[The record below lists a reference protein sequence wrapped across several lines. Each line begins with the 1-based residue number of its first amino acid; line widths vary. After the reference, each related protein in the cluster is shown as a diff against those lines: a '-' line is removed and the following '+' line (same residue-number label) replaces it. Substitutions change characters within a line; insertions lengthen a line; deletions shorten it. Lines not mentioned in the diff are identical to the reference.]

1 MRVPTRP
8 RQPGIR
14 FNITPLI
21 DIVFLLVVFFLAAT
35 HLTQNEKLE
44 AVELPEASQNESE
57 SNEAPRRMVITI
69 TLDEKL
75 HLRGNEISPEELEA
89 QLQTLDE
96 SKRHEM
102 EIRIRGDRRIP
113 YRIVEPVLISCA
125 RAGISN
131 VKFLVLNE

>member
-21 DIVFLLVVFFLAAT
+21 DIVFLLIVFFLAAT

-57 SNEAPRRMVITI
+57 PDEAPRRMIITI
-69 TLDEKL
+69 TLDEKM
-75 HLRGNEISPEELEA
+75 HLRGSEITPEELEA
-89 QLQTLDE
+89 QLLSLDE

>member
-1 MRVPTRP
+1 MRIPTRP

-35 HLTQNEKLE
+35 HLTQNDKLE
-44 AVELPEASQNESE
+44 AVELPEASQHERE
-57 SNEAPRRMVITI
+57 PDEAPRRIIVTI

-75 HLRGNEISPEELEA
+75 YVRGNEISPEELDA
-89 QLQTLDE
+89 RLLSIDE
-96 SKRHEM
+96 SKRKET
-102 EIRIRGDRRIP
+102 EVRIRGDQRIP
-113 YRIVEPVLISCA
+113 YRIVERVLISCA

-131 VKFLVLNE
+131 VPFVVLNE

>member
-21 DIVFLLVVFFLAAT
+21 DIVFLLIVFFLAAT

-44 AVELPEASQNESE
+44 AVELPEASQNENE
-57 SNEAPRRMVITI
+57 PDEAPRRMIITI
-69 TLDEKL
+69 TPDDKL

-89 QLQTLDE
+89 QLLSLEE

>member
-1 MRVPTRP
+1 MRIPTRP

-44 AVELPEASQNESE
+44 AVELPEASQHERE
-57 SNEAPRRMVITI
+57 PDEAPRRIIVTV

-75 HLRGNEISPEELEA
+75 YVRGNEISPEELDA
-89 QLQTLDE
+89 RLLSIDE
-96 SKRHEM
+96 SKRNET
-102 EIRIRGDRRIP
+102 EVRIRGDRRIP
-113 YRIVEPVLISCA
+113 YRIIERVLISCA

-131 VKFLVLNE
+131 VPFVVLNE

>member
-21 DIVFLLVVFFLAAT
+21 DIVFLLIVFFLAAT

-57 SNEAPRRMVITI
+57 PDEAPRRMIITI
-69 TLDEKL
+69 TLDDKM
-75 HLRGNEISPEELEA
+75 HLRGSEITPEELEA
-89 QLQTLDE
+89 QLLSLDE

>member
-14 FNITPLI
+14 FNITPLT
-21 DIVFLLVVFFLAAT
+21 DIVFLLIVFFLAAT

-57 SNEAPRRMVITI
+57 PDEAPRRMIITI

-75 HLRGNEISPEELEA
+75 HLRSNEISLEELEA
-89 QLQTLDE
+89 QLLSLDE
-96 SKRHEM
+96 NKRQEM

>member
-21 DIVFLLVVFFLAAT
+21 DIVFLLIVFFLAAT

-57 SNEAPRRMVITI
+57 PDEAPRRMIITI

-75 HLRGNEISPEELEA
+75 HLRSNEISLEELEA
-89 QLQTLDE
+89 QLLSLDE
-96 SKRHEM
+96 NKRQEM

-131 VKFLVLNE
+131 VK

>member
-21 DIVFLLVVFFLAAT
+21 DIVFLLIVFFLAAT

-57 SNEAPRRMVITI
+57 PDEAPRRMIITI

-75 HLRGNEISPEELEA
+75 HLRSNEILEELEA
-89 QLQTLDE
+89 QLLSLDE
-96 SKRHEM
+96 NKRQEM

>member
-57 SNEAPRRMVITI
+57 SDEAPRRMVITI

>member
-21 DIVFLLVVFFLAAT
+21 DIVFLLIVFFLAAT

-57 SNEAPRRMVITI
+57 PDEAPRRMIITI

-75 HLRGNEISPEELEA
+75 HLRSNGISLEELEA
-89 QLQTLDE
+89 QLLSLDE
-96 SKRHEM
+96 NKRQEM

-113 YRIVEPVLISCA
+113 YRIVDPVLISCA

>member
-21 DIVFLLVVFFLAAT
+21 DIVFLLIVFFLAAT

-57 SNEAPRRMVITI
+57 PDEAPRRMIITI

-75 HLRGNEISPEELEA
+75 HLRSNEISLEELEA
-89 QLQTLDE
+89 QLLSLDE
-96 SKRHEM
+96 NKRQEM

-113 YRIVEPVLISCA
+113 YRIVEPILISCA

>member
-57 SNEAPRRMVITI
+57 PDETPRRMIITI
-69 TLDEKL
+69 TLDENL

-89 QLQTLDE
+89 QLLALDE

-113 YRIVEPVLISCA
+113 YQIVEPVLISCA

>member
-8 RQPGIR
+8 RQPGIL

-21 DIVFLLVVFFLAAT
+21 DIVFLLIVFFLAAT

-57 SNEAPRRMVITI
+57 PDEAPRRMIITI

-75 HLRGNEISPEELEA
+75 HLRGNEISLEELEA
-89 QLQTLDE
+89 QLQSLDE

>member
-57 SNEAPRRMVITI
+57 SDEAPRRMVITI

-113 YRIVEPVLISCA
+113 YRIVEPVLLSCA

>member
-1 MRVPTRP
+1 M
-8 RQPGIR
+8 I
-14 FNITPLI
+14 
-21 DIVFLLVVFFLAAT
+21 VFFLAAT

-57 SNEAPRRMVITI
+57 PDEAPRRMIITI

-75 HLRGNEISPEELEA
+75 HLRSNEISLEELEA
-89 QLQTLDE
+89 QLLSLDE
-96 SKRHEM
+96 NKRQEM

-113 YRIVEPVLISCA
+113 YRIVDPVLISCA

>member
-1 MRVPTRP
+1 MRIPTRP

-21 DIVFLLVVFFLAAT
+21 DIVFLLIVFFLAAT

-44 AVELPEASQNESE
+44 AVELPLADQNKTEPIES
-57 SNEAPRRMVITI
+57 PRRIIITI
-69 TLDEKL
+69 TPDERL
-75 HLRGNEISPEELEA
+75 HVRSKEISYEELEA
-89 QLQTLDE
+89 QLLSIDKPKQKET
-96 SKRHEM
+96 

-113 YRIVEPVLISCA
+113 YRVIERILISCA

-131 VKFLVLNE
+131 VQFVVLND

>member
-1 MRVPTRP
+1 VRIPTRP

-35 HLTQNEKLE
+35 HLTQNDKLE
-44 AVELPEASQNESE
+44 AVELPEASQHERE
-57 SNEAPRRMVITI
+57 PDEAPRRIIVTI

-75 HLRGNEISPEELEA
+75 YVRGNEISPEELDA
-89 QLQTLDE
+89 RLLSIDE
-96 SKRHEM
+96 SKRKET
-102 EIRIRGDRRIP
+102 EVRIRGDRRIP
-113 YRIVEPVLISCA
+113 YRIIERVLISCA

-131 VKFLVLNE
+131 VPFVVLNE

>member
-21 DIVFLLVVFFLAAT
+21 DIVFLLIVFFLAAT

-57 SNEAPRRMVITI
+57 PDEAPRRMIITI

-75 HLRGNEISPEELEA
+75 HLRSNEISLEELEA
-89 QLQTLDE
+89 QLLSLDE
-96 SKRHEM
+96 NKRQEM

-113 YRIVEPVLISCA
+113 YRIVDPVLISCA

>member
-21 DIVFLLVVFFLAAT
+21 DIVFLLIVFFLAAT

-57 SNEAPRRMVITI
+57 PDEAPRRMIITI

-75 HLRGNEISPEELEA
+75 HLRGNEISLEELEA
-89 QLQTLDE
+89 QLQSLDE

>member
-21 DIVFLLVVFFLAAT
+21 DIVFLLIVFFLAAT

-57 SNEAPRRMVITI
+57 PDEAPWMKNCTCAAMKSAWKNWKHNFCRWTKTNDRKWKSGSAATAASRI
-69 TLDEKL
+69 
-75 HLRGNEISPEELEA
+75 
-89 QLQTLDE
+89 E
-96 SKRHEM
+96 SLN
-102 EIRIRGDRRIP
+102 P
-113 YRIVEPVLISCA
+113 Y
-125 RAGISN
+125 
-131 VKFLVLNE
+131 

>member
-1 MRVPTRP
+1 MRIPTRP

-35 HLTQNEKLE
+35 HLTQNDKLE
-44 AVELPEASQNESE
+44 AVELPEASQHERE
-57 SNEAPRRMVITI
+57 PDEAPRRIIVTI

-75 HLRGNEISPEELEA
+75 YVRGNEISPEELDA
-89 QLQTLDE
+89 RLLSIDE
-96 SKRHEM
+96 SKRKET
-102 EIRIRGDRRIP
+102 EVRIRGDRRIP
-113 YRIVEPVLISCA
+113 YRIIERVLISCA

-131 VKFLVLNE
+131 VPFVVLNE

>member
-21 DIVFLLVVFFLAAT
+21 DIVFLLIVFFLAAT

-57 SNEAPRRMVITI
+57 PDEAPRRMIITI

-75 HLRGNEISPEELEA
+75 HLRSNEISLEELEA
-89 QLQTLDE
+89 QLLSLDE
-96 SKRHEM
+96 NKRHEM